1 MDDALPQPLPPDELA
16 VRRRVSDAEREDVA
30 DLMRTAAGDGRLSF
44 VELEERLEQVYNAKT
59 YGELVEVSKDLPG
72 GPELPSAQQEQ
83 LHSTV
88 PAARPGGVLQR
99 ASNRIQAFLSETK
112 RTGPWLAPQNQEIR
126 AVLGDVTL
134 DYTEADVPYDEV
146 YVDALAV
153 LSDVK
158 IRVPSNAV
166 VHLDGSPVLG
176 SVSEQGSR
184 EAGDADAGRP
194 TTFHIKGTAIL
205 GEIKV
210 RRGPTLGK
218 RLSRGLGL

>member
-1 MDDALPQPLPPDELA
+1 MTDQLPEQLPPDELA
-16 VRRRVSDAEREDVA
+16 LRRRVSDAEREDVA
-30 DLMRTAAGDGRLSF
+30 ELMRTAAGDGRLSF
-44 VELEERLEQVYNAKT
+44 VELEERLEQVYGAKT

-72 GPELPSAQQEQ
+72 GPQPPSAQQDV
-83 LHSTV
+83 SAT
-88 PAARPGGVLQR
+88 RPGGALQR
-99 ASNRIQAFLSETK
+99 ASNRVQAFLSETK

-134 DYTEADVPYDEV
+134 DYTEADMPYDEV

-184 EAGDADAGRP
+184 EAGDAEAGRP
-194 TTFHIKGTAIL
+194 KTFHIKGTAIL

-210 RRGPTLGK
+210 KRGPSLSK

>member
-1 MDDALPQPLPPDELA
+1 MTDQLPEPLPPDELA
-16 VRRRVSDAEREDVA
+16 LRRRVSDAEREDVA
-30 DLMRTAAGDGRLSF
+30 ELMRTAAGDGRLSF
-44 VELEERLEQVYNAKT
+44 VELEERLEQVYGAKT

-72 GPELPSAQQEQ
+72 GPLPPSAQQEQ
-83 LHSTV
+83 PSST
-88 PAARPGGVLQR
+88 PATRPGGALQR
-99 ASNRIQAFLSETK
+99 ASNRVQAFLSETK

-134 DYTEADVPYDEV
+134 DYTEADMPYDEV

-158 IRVPSNAV
+158 IRVPANAV

-184 EAGDADAGRP
+184 EAGDTEAGRP
-194 TTFHIKGTAIL
+194 KTFHIKGTAIL

-210 RRGPTLGK
+210 KRGPSLSK